1 LAQLHRRIGFVTDFG
16 AAACLVRADVP
27 DHRTQ
32 MEQKAADRGRNPTKT
47 YRATQIRTLSL

>member
-16 AAACLVRADVP
+16 SAACLVRVDVP